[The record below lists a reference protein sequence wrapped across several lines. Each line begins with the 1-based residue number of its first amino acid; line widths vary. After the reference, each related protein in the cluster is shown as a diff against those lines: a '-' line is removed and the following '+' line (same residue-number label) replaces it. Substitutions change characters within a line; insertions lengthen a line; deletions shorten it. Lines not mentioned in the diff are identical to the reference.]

1 MTPKP
6 SLKRNAVANFLGAAL
21 PMIVSLV
28 TVPLY
33 LEHIGAARYGVLAI
47 VWMLQGYFGYFD
59 LGLSAA
65 TSNRIAQLTN
75 ASPAERE
82 SVMWTALVLNAGFGI
97 LGGLI
102 LYLVG
107 HLLFA
112 QFHIAPEINAEVNA
126 AMPWIACAVPLAT
139 VTAVFTGALAGREQ
153 FSALNAAQF
162 AGMLI
167 FQIAPLVAAIV
178 LKPELQY
185 VIPAA
190 IIGSAASLLLLIVVV
205 CRVFPLSFRAGP
217 DRQCIKPLFS
227 YGAWVAVS
235 NLIFPLLDSLD
246 RLVIGRVLGAQ
257 AITWYQV
264 SLALAVRAR
273 IVPGVF
279 SRTLFPR
286 LSAIDTS
293 DAVALS
299 ISATRGLTILMT
311 PPIVFGIFLMHPFLI
326 VWLGPVFAANSTS
339 VGEALLIGV
348 WINAIA
354 HIPGTH
360 LGAIR
365 RPDLVAVFHAAQ
377 LVPYI
382 VALWWS
388 LQHFGLVGAAIVFSL
403 RYVVETAMLFWA
415 AHLGAGVTRF
425 LIMPGL
431 LVVAA
436 FIATVLF
443 PWPSTPGILS
453 WIVLVGVSLVWA
465 LHADPSWRVRVL
477 RALSSRLPY
486 RWRRV

>member
-1 MTPKP
+1 MTAKP
-6 SLKRNAVANFLGAAL
+6 SLKRNAIANFLGSAL

-33 LEHIGAARYGVLAI
+33 LGHIGAARYGVLAI

-65 TSNRIAQLTN
+65 TSNRIAQLSN
-75 ASPAERE
+75 ATPAERE
-82 SVMWTALVLNAGFGI
+82 SVMWTALVLNAGFGV
-97 LGGLI
+97 LGGVV
-102 LYLVG
+102 LYCVG

-167 FQIAPLVAAIV
+167 FQIAPLVAAIA

-190 IIGSAASLLLLIVVV
+190 IIGSAVSLLLLVIVV
-205 CRVFPLSFRAGP
+205 CRVFPLSFKAGP
-217 DRQCIKPLFS
+217 DRRCIKPLFS
-227 YGAWVAVS
+227 YGAWVTVS
-235 NLIFPLLDSLD
+235 NLIFPLLDSID
-246 RLVIGRVLGAQ
+246 RLLIGRVLGAQ
-257 AITWYQV
+257 AVTWYQV
-264 SLALAVRAR
+264 PLTLAVRAR

-286 LSAIDTS
+286 LSAIDTP

-299 ISATRGLTILMT
+299 VSATRGLTILMT

-360 LGAIR
+360 LAAIR
-365 RPDLVAVFHAAQ
+365 RPDLVAAFHAAQ
-377 LVPYI
+377 LVPY
-382 VALWWS
+382 VVGLWWA
-388 LQHFGLVGAAIVFSL
+388 LQHFGLVGAALVFSL
-403 RYVVETAMLFWA
+403 RYVFETALLFWA
-415 AHLGAGVTRF
+415 ARLGAGVTRF
-425 LIMPGL
+425 LIAPAL

-436 FIATVLF
+436 FVATVLF
-443 PWPSTPGILS
+443 PWPSTAGILS
-453 WIVLVGVSLVWA
+453 WILLTAGSLAWA
-465 LHADPSWRVRVL
+465 LQADPRWRARVVQ
-477 RALSSRLPY
+477 AVTSRLPY
-486 RWRRV
+486 RWRRA